1 MLLIYI
7 VYIVIHFL
15 VFNIMKKALSNF
27 TVYGVLLFA
36 AIMVY
41 WMISNR
47 ERFGVPEFLDRS
59 NQDRTIASWHS
70 SYEQK
75 TNNLRAADH
84 ELPAEGQSLG
94 VRVGL
99 FEAHNG
105 LFH

>member
-1 MLLIYI
+1 
-7 VYIVIHFL
+7 
-15 VFNIMKKALSNF
+15 MKKKLSNF
-27 TVYGVLLFA
+27 AVYGVLLFA

-47 ERFGVPEFLDRS
+47 ERFGVPEFLDRT
-59 NQDRTIASWHS
+59 NEDQTIASWHS

-75 TNNLRAADH
+75 TNNMKAADR
-84 ELPAEGQSLG
+84 EPPPEGQSLG

>member
-1 MLLIYI
+1 MLLIYF

-15 VFNIMKKALSNF
+15 VFNIMKKVLSNF
-27 TVYGVLLFA
+27 SVYGILLFA

-47 ERFGVPEFLDRS
+47 ERFGVPEFLDRT
-59 NQDRTIASWHS
+59 NQDRTTASWHS

-75 TNNLRAADH
+75 TNNMRAGDQ
-84 ELPAEGQSLG
+84 ELPPEGRSLG